1 MNIEFETLRFGTLW
15 QISDVILE
23 ENEAWKEIIEALDN
37 IRSNKITQDNAE
49 HLRSIAQKA
58 ASLEAKIEGLPNT
71 LSFVKIFETA
81 EIHQLEQLQTD
92 LKNIGFFGSFGSAA
106 KTTKNELKRL
116 GLNPDDKEL
125 TDRWLTRLIDC
136 LNDALNLERT
146 GELEPI
152 FRDVDF
158 YLYDNADF
166 IRASSEAILS
176 VLDLQDKLNSSL
188 HNAITAEKTSKLCKW
203 IISHNEMISASRA
216 NIAGTSSTETMPSF
230 ILNNKNQLQKVN
242 DVVLA
247 GQTLGFDEC
256 FKFPNSE
263 TTSFKEIFE
272 DYFSN
277 MENCNLSAINTNNR
291 ETIQNVNDLLK
302 QIERILILRD
312 NQIAI
317 GF

>member
-1 MNIEFETLRFGTLW
+1 MKR
-15 QISDVILE
+15 
-23 ENEAWKEIIEALDN
+23 DN
-37 IRSNKITQDNAE
+37 IRSNKVTDNAE

-92 LKNIGFFGSFGSAA
+92 LKNIGFFGSFGYAA

-188 HNAITAEKTSKLCKW
+188 RNVITAEKTIKLCKW

-216 NIAGTSSTETMPSF
+216 NIAGTSSTETMPSYLT
-230 ILNNKNQLQKVN
+230 IKSIEKSKRR
-242 DVVLA
+242 
-247 GQTLGFDEC
+247 GSC
-256 FKFPNSE
+256 W
-263 TTSFKEIFE
+263 
-272 DYFSN
+272 SN
-277 MENCNLSAINTNNR
+277 T
-291 ETIQNVNDLLK
+291 
-302 QIERILILRD
+302 RI
-312 NQIAI
+312 
-317 GF
+317 